1 VNQSDPTDS
10 ALAAIAS
17 ILDQPESHRE
27 PEAVVSVEENPLMP
41 AQTDVAGYSK
51 IGPGPLAAIRFKWTV
66 RRDDNGRYYVDETV
80 GENSAPITSGPMSA
94 DAAVRLVDEREG
106 QAQQRFDQLR
116 SEMSGRAE
124 VANLIRNDGGEM

>member
-1 VNQSDPTDS
+1 VSQSDPTDS

-27 PEAVVSVEENPLMP
+27 PEDIPVEEKPAAP
-41 AQTDVAGYSK
+41 AQNEVAGYSK
-51 IGPGPLAAIRFKWTV
+51 VGPGPLAAIRFKWTV
-66 RRDDNGRYYVDETV
+66 RRDDNGDYYVDETV

-106 QAQQRFDQLR
+106 EAQQRFYQLR

>member
-1 VNQSDPTDS
+1 VSQSDPTDS

-17 ILDQPESHRE
+17 ILDQPEAHRE
-27 PEAVVSVEENPLMP
+27 PEAVSVGEKP
-41 AQTDVAGYSK
+41 AAPSQNEVAGYSK
-51 IGPGPLAAIRFKWTV
+51 VGPGPLAAIRFKWTA
-66 RRDDNGRYYVDETV
+66 RRDDKGDYYVDETV

-94 DAAVRLVDEREG
+94 DDAVRLVDERESE
-106 QAQQRFDQLR
+106 AQQRFHQLR

>member
-1 VNQSDPTDS
+1 VSQNDPTDS

-27 PEAVVSVEENPLMP
+27 PEAVFLEEKP
-41 AQTDVAGYSK
+41 ATPTQADVAGYSK
-51 IGPGPLAAIRFKWTV
+51 VGPGPLAAIRFKWTV
-66 RRDDNGRYYVDETV
+66 RRDDNGDYYVDETI
-80 GENSAPITSGPMSA
+80 GENSAPITTGPMSA

-106 QAQQRFDQLR
+106 QAQQRFYQFR